1 MYILPDLKGK
11 EIIMYLRKSRQD
23 DPLMTVEE
31 VLEKH
36 EQMLDEFLEHAL
48 PKAGR
53 VPDNLRLREVVSGE
67 TLESRPEMQK
77 LLRLI
82 ESPDVRAI
90 ACKEPSR
97 LSRGDLQDIGYL
109 VKVLMYT
116 GTLVLTPRGSF
127 DLRDERD
134 REQFERELMRS
145 NDYLKYQKK
154 LMQDGKLLA
163 VKNGCYIGSIPP
175 YGYNKVSFKDGRRT
189 CHTLE
194 PNPVQAPIVRRIF
207 ELYARG
213 AGSVHI
219 CQALDDEHAK
229 PPRGD
234 RWAPET
240 VNRILVNEHYIGM
253 VRWNYIQEAHTVE
266 EGEIKKRKY
275 TAEDYLLFKGR
286 HDAIVSQ
293 ELWDA
298 VQSIK
303 GRHPRK
309 KKGTELRNPLAGLLY
324 CSCGKAMAYRQVT
337 HKGKKIGVPRFTCG
351 DQRCKLH
358 GTVILKEVMDEV
370 AHVLHD
376 CIEDF
381 EVKIEQGVD
390 DTLELHT
397 QLVGRLE
404 QRLEELEE
412 LEVKQWD
419 EKTKGLMP
427 DHVFERLNT
436 RTVAEIAEVTQAL
449 CDARDAA
456 PEHVDLQERAVT
468 FRTALTLMQ
477 DPDAPV
483 KEVNKL
489 LKACIERIEYRR
501 PKTTGY
507 VGRNGNPEPFHLD
520 FTLRV

>member
-1 MYILPDLKGK
+1 MYMLPDLKGK

-36 EQMLDEFLEHAL
+36 EQMIDEWLEQVL

-53 VPDNLRLREVVSGE
+53 VPDARRLREVVSGE
-67 TLESRPEMQK
+67 TLDSRPEMQK
-77 LLRLI
+77 LLRLV
-82 ESPDVRAI
+82 ESPEVKAI
-90 ACKEPSR
+90 VCKEPSR

-154 LMQDGKLLA
+154 IMMDGKLLA
-163 VKNGCYIGSIPP
+163 VKNGCYIGSTPP

-189 CHTLE
+189 CHTLK
-194 PNPVQAPIVRRIF
+194 PNPVEAPIVRRIF
-207 ELYARG
+207 ELYVQG
-213 AGSVHI
+213 AGSIHI
-219 CQALDDEHAK
+219 CEALDAEHAK
-229 PPRGD
+229 PPKGD
-234 RWAPET
+234 KWAPES
-240 VNRILVNEHYIGM
+240 VNRMLVNEHYIGK
-253 VRWNYIQEAHTVE
+253 VRWNYTQQAHSVEA
-266 EGEIKKRKY
+266 GEIIKRKY
-275 TAEDYLLFKGR
+275 TAEDYLIFEGR
-286 HDAIVSQ
+286 HDAIISQ

-298 VQSIK
+298 VQAIK

-309 KKGTELRNPLAGLLY
+309 KTGTELRNPLAGLLY
-324 CSCGKAMAYRQVT
+324 CTCGKAMAYRQVT
-337 HKGKKIGVPRFTCG
+337 HKGKKIGLPRFNCG

-358 GTVILKEVMDEV
+358 GSVIIDEVMAEV
-370 AHVLHD
+370 AQVLQD
-376 CIEDF
+376 CIDDF
-381 EVKIEQGVD
+381 EVRIEQGVD
-390 DTLELHT
+390 NTLELHM

-404 QRLEELEE
+404 QRLEELQE

-419 EKTKGLMP
+419 AKTKGGMP
-427 DHVFERLNT
+427 DHVFERLNA

-449 CDARDAA
+449 CDAKDAA

-468 FRTALTLMQ
+468 FRTALRLMQ
-477 DPDAPV
+477 EEDAPA

-489 LKACIERIEYRR
+489 LKACIERIEYSR
-501 PKTTGY
+501 PKTEGY
-507 VGRNGNPEPFHLD
+507 VGKNGNPEPFHLD